1 MKLGKYP
8 ISCKFFSAVP
18 KMDTKKMW
26 ELSAAFLT
34 FTVVSLVSIELMYYL
49 MGYPLDI
56 NIEGHWFL
64 STIGFLVGAVAAY
77 SVYYLLKQR

>member
-1 MKLGKYP
+1 MKLRKHP
-8 ISCKFFSAVP
+8 ISCKFLSAVP

-26 ELSAAFLT
+26 ELSAAFIT

-64 STIGFLVGAVAAY
+64 STIGFLIGALVACC
-77 SVYYLLKQR
+77 VYYLLKRH